1 MPGEIW
7 RRYSMPEFRYAKGRI
22 LDSIRF
28 ITEEMHEF
36 QEEYK
41 GKTWR
46 EYQEDRKLQKL
57 MDRTVENILTALIEV
72 SGTFLTEKGIAV
84 ESYGDALKKSGEV
97 LGFSGSEQED
107 LFKLALQ
114 RNRLTHRYLNFRWQ
128 AIKAYEEKKDLIIR
142 MITILLEREGGY
154 TIFS

>member
-1 MPGEIW
+1 
-7 RRYSMPEFRYAKGRI
+7 MPEFRYAKGRI